1 MKKKKLGRGLG
12 SLIGSIE
19 EVTKV
24 TDEERVTELR
34 ELDIDRIE
42 RGRYQPR
49 KHFDEQALNELAES
63 IRVQGVV
70 QPVVVRPVDDQF
82 ELIAGERRWRAAQIA
97 GLQKIPAVVRELDE
111 QSAAAIALIENIQRQ
126 DLSPLEEADALLRLI
141 NEFELTHQ
149 QVADSVGLSRAMVS
163 NLLRLLELS
172 YAVKDQV
179 NRGLLDMGH
188 ARALLA
194 LPAER
199 QEDIARVVINR
210 GLSVR
215 ETEALVKKTLS
226 AAPAAGGKSK
236 SNEDPDVRRLQTR
249 LSEQLGAEVKI
260 KRGAKGGGQ
269 LIIRYHSSDEL
280 EGILGHLSVESP

>member
-19 EVTKV
+19 EVTSV
-24 TDEERVTELR
+24 SEEERATELR

-70 QPVVVRPVDDQF
+70 QPVVVRPIDDQF
-82 ELIAGERRWRAAQIA
+82 ELIAGERRWRAAQLA
-97 GLQKIPAVVRELDE
+97 GLQQIPAVVRELDE

-149 QVADSVGLSRAMVS
+149 QVADSVGRSRAMVS
-163 NLLRLLELS
+163 NLLRLLELPDG
-172 YAVKDQV
+172 VKDQV
-179 NRGLLDMGH
+179 NKGLLDMGH

-194 LPAER
+194 LPGER
-199 QEDIARVVINR
+199 QEEIARVVINR

-215 ETEALVKKTLS
+215 ETEALVKKTL
-226 AAPAAGGKSK
+226 AGGSK
-236 SNEDPDVRRLQTR
+236 PKASAKTEDPDVRRLQDR
-249 LSEQLGAEVKI
+249 LSEQLGADVRI
-260 KRGAKGGGQ
+260 KQGSKGGGQ
-269 LIIRYHSSDEL
+269 LVIHYHSSDEL
-280 EGILGHLSVESP
+280 EGILDHLSQEAR

>member
-12 SLIGSIE
+12 SLIGNIDD
-19 EVTKV
+19 VTRV
-24 TDEERVTELR
+24 SDEERASELR
-34 ELDIDRIE
+34 QLDIDRIE

-70 QPVVVRPVDDQF
+70 QPIVVRPVDDQF

-97 GLQKIPAVVRELDE
+97 GLQKIPAVVRQLDE

-141 NEFELTHQ
+141 NEFKLTHQ
-149 QVADSVGLSRAMVS
+149 QVADSVGRSRAMVS
-163 NLLRLLELS
+163 NLLRLLELDDE
-172 YAVKDQV
+172 VKDQV

-194 LPAER
+194 LPAVQQHEV
-199 QEDIARVVINR
+199 ARVVINR

-215 ETEALVKKTLS
+215 ETEALVKKTLTGGS
-226 AAPAAGGKSK
+226 ATRQVRQSV
-236 SNEDPDVRRLQTR
+236 DPDVRRLQDR
-249 LSEQLGAEVKI
+249 LSEQLGADVTI
-260 KRGAKGGGQ
+260 KQGSKGAGQ
-269 LIIRYHSSDEL
+269 LVIRFHSSDEL
-280 EGILGHLSVESP
+280 EGILGHLSVESS

>member
-149 QVADSVGLSRAMVS
+149 QVADSVGRSRAMVS

-172 YAVKDQV
+172 DAVKDQV

-226 AAPAAGGKSK
+226 AAPAAGSKSK

>member
-149 QVADSVGLSRAMVS
+149 QVADSVGRSRAMVS

-172 YAVKDQV
+172 DAVKDQV